1 MTPEAKLLRSFL
13 TVAEEANFTRA
24 AARLHIAQPA
34 LSAQIRQLESQL
46 GVRLLERTTR
56 SVRLTEAGRA
66 VQERGPAALAAL
78 DEVWEAARRAGRGEL
93 GHVRLAYSASTGYGT
108 VPSLVEAVRADH
120 PGLRISADLLAT
132 PAIALAVREGRADAG
147 IARAPEPV
155 PEARMVPLRSE
166 RYGVLMAA
174 AHPLAS
180 YAPGPVPLAAVAR
193 FPLAVHP
200 REANPGHYDQLTGMF
215 RHAGVPTALV
225 ERPVSFD
232 PTQRVLRDVRTVAL
246 IGEGAGDGLADWL
259 SWLPLPADAP
269 RLVTRLILPPQART
283 TPAAARFAALALFHA
298 QVNDWLPTTDMG
310 ADRRANAEKDTD
322 TKMDAGTGSDTAP
335 EPGTGPHAA
344 R

>member
-108 VPSLVEAVRADH
+108 VPSLVEAVRAGH
-120 PGLRISADLLAT
+120 PGLRIAADLLTT
-132 PAIALAVREGRADAG
+132 PSIAPAVREGRADAG
-147 IARAPEPV
+147 IARAPEPDSGV
-155 PEARMVPLRSE
+155 RMVPLRSE
-166 RYGVLMAA
+166 RYGVLMAT

-232 PTQRVLRDVRTVAL
+232 PTQRVLRDARTVAL
-246 IGEGAGDGLADWL
+246 IGEGADDGLADWL
-259 SWLPLPADAP
+259 SWLPLPADTP
-269 RLVTRLILPPQART
+269 RLVTRLILPPQPRT
-283 TPAAARFAALALFHA
+283 TPATARFAALALFHA
-298 QVNDWLPTTDMG
+298 RASGWLPNSDASANTHTAADAITD
-310 ADRRANAEKDTD
+310 
-322 TKMDAGTGSDTAP
+322 P
-335 EPGTGPHAA
+335 EPDSAPHAA